1 MDDQQ
6 VVALLLDRLDGVIT
20 MENRGDAFL
29 IYDPHDDVPYHRRFP
44 FATVVTGDHY
54 DSASDLGRPGAF
66 RLNLGLTKQTYRD
79 LFPADEPVDHTA
91 VDRLMPHPVYAS
103 QHWVC
108 VVNPTRDTLDWAW
121 PMVEDAYGFAV
132 RKHANR
138 RPSATL

>member
-1 MDDQQ
+1 MDDRQ
-6 VVALLLDRLDGVIT
+6 VVGLLTAKLDGVIV
-20 MENRGDAFL
+20 MENRGDSFL
-29 IYDPHDDVPYHRRFP
+29 VYDPDGDVPYNRRFP

-66 RLNLGLTKQTYRD
+66 RLNLGLTKQVYRD
-79 LFPADEPVDHTA
+79 LFADGDPVNHAA

-108 VVNPTRDTLDWAW
+108 VVNPSERTLDEAW
-121 PMVEDAYGFAV
+121 PLVEDAYGFAV

-138 RPSATL
+138 RKP